1 MATVFITGTS
11 SGIGL
16 ATAVTLARR
25 GHIVIAGMRNPQSAH
40 ELNKIIAAEHLPV
53 TTITLDVD
61 DDASVAQAFEQVLAV
76 HEHVDVLV
84 NNAGIA
90 GPGSVE
96 ETSLDTFR
104 STMETNF
111 FGTLRCIK
119 AVLPDM
125 LKRRA
130 GCILNISSIAGRVAL
145 APQAAYAASKHAIE
159 AVSECLAQEIRSFN
173 VRVVVVEP
181 GPIATPIFD
190 KAFKRAGGFTTKY
203 PHTRRLGAMF
213 AALLEQPTSPYVV
226 GEQVR
231 EIIEGGSW
239 QFRYPA
245 GPFAPRAFAWRAKTP
260 DDDWIAMIAG
270 SDENWAATVK
280 REFGV
285 DLALS

>member
-16 ATAVTLARR
+16 ATAVILARA
-25 GHIVIAGMRNPQSAH
+25 GHTVLAGMRNPKNAD
-40 ELNKIIAAEHLPV
+40 ELNHLIAAEHLPI
-53 TTITLDVD
+53 TTMTLDVD
-61 DDASVAQAFEQVLAV
+61 DDSSVARTFEEVFA
-76 HEHVDVLV
+76 EHGPIDVLV
-84 NNAGIA
+84 NNAGIG

-96 ETSLDTFR
+96 ETPLGTFR
-104 STMETNF
+104 SMMETNF

-119 AVLPDM
+119 AALPDM
-125 LKRRA
+125 LNRQA
-130 GCILNISSIAGRVAL
+130 GCILNVSSVAGRVAL

-159 AVSECLAQEIRSFN
+159 AISECLAQEIRSFN

-190 KAFKRAGGFTTKY
+190 KAFKRTGGFTTKY
-203 PHTRRLGAMF
+203 PHIRRLGAMF
-213 AALLEQPTSPYVV
+213 AALLKQPTSPYAV

-231 EIIEGGSW
+231 EIIEGDSW

-245 GPFAPRAFAWRAKTP
+245 GPFAPLAFAWRARTP

-270 SDENWAATVK
+270 SDEDWIATVK